1 MDENIIWNT
10 FFYQGDLV
18 TVYGDVSQIFHSKPR
33 GQTANGA
40 NDIAHMAKQNV
51 MSIPDSQSHSIC
63 QKVDTNTQLASFLYV
78 TTI

>member
-18 TVYGDVSQIFHSKPR
+18 TVYGDVSQ
-33 GQTANGA
+33 TANGA

-51 MSIPDSQSHSIC
+51 VSIRDSQSHSIC